1 MTAPTYLV
9 QYGLSAHIGNFRAPT
24 AGRFVR
30 ADRVVI
36 RSPRG
41 VEFGTIL
48 CEPNRPFGTATDG
61 DLLRSISDDDES
73 NWMLLQQ
80 ESQAILGAANEAVN
94 DQPVQFLDIEPLF
107 DGRTFLLHALPWGD
121 VDVTRILERLSA
133 QLDRTL
139 LVHDLSQL
147 QSPTEEPEPSGCG
160 KPGCGTES
168 GGCSSCSTGGGCG
181 TSSCSSGKVKSAA
194 ELTGF
199 FKQLRTQMET
209 DAKRTP
215 LLG

>member
-24 AGRFVR
+24 SGRFVR
-30 ADRVVI
+30 SDRVVI

-41 VEFGTIL
+41 IEPGTIL

-61 DLLRSISDDDES
+61 ELLRPISDDDES
-73 NWMLLQQ
+73 KWSLLLQ
-80 ESQAILGAANEAVN
+80 ESQEILNAVN
-94 DQPVQFLDIEPLF
+94 DAVVDQPVQFVDAEPLL
-107 DGRTFLLHALPWGD
+107 DGRTFLLHVLPWGEAD
-121 VDVTRILERLSA
+121 ISRILERLSA
-133 QLDRTL
+133 TLNRTL

-168 GGCSSCSTGGGCG
+168 GGCSSCSTSGGCG

-199 FKQLRTQMET
+199 FKQLRKQMET

>member
-1 MTAPTYLV
+1 MIAQTYLV
-9 QYGLSAHIGNFRAPT
+9 QYGLSAHIGNFRAPI

-30 ADRVVI
+30 SDRVVI

-41 VEFGTIL
+41 VEPGTIL

-61 DLLRSISDDDES
+61 ELLRTLSDDDES
-73 NWMLLQQ
+73 KWSLLLQ
-80 ESQAILGAANEAVN
+80 ESQEILNAANDAVI
-94 DQPVQFLDIEPLF
+94 DQPVQFVDTEPLL
-107 DGRTFLLHALPWGD
+107 DGRTFLLHVLPWGD
-121 VDVTRILERLSA
+121 ADISKILERLSA

-139 LVHDLSQL
+139 LVHDLSKL

-168 GGCSSCSTGGGCG
+168 GGCSSCSTSGGCG

-199 FKQLRTQMET
+199 FKELRTQMET

>member
-36 RSPRG
+36 NSPRG
-41 VEFGTIL
+41 IEFGTIL
-48 CEPNRPFGTATDG
+48 CEPKRPFGSATDG
-61 DLLRSISDDDES
+61 DLLRPISDDDES
-73 NWMLLQQ
+73 KWSLLLQ
-80 ESQAILGAANEAVN
+80 ESQAILSAVN
-94 DQPVQFLDIEPLF
+94 DAVDDQPVQFVDAEPLL

-121 VDVTRILERLSA
+121 ADVSRILERLSA
-133 QLDRTL
+133 RLDRTL

-160 KPGCGTES
+160 KPGCGTEG

>member
-9 QYGLSAHIGNFRAPT
+9 QYGLSAHIGCFRAHI

-30 ADRVVI
+30 SDRVVI

-41 VEFGTIL
+41 LELGTIL
-48 CEPNRPFGTATDG
+48 CEPTRPFGTATDG
-61 DLLRSISDDDES
+61 ELLRTISDDDES
-73 NWMLLQQ
+73 KWSLLLQ
-80 ESQAILGAANEAVN
+80 ESQEILNAVN
-94 DQPVQFLDIEPLF
+94 DAVVDQPVQFVDAEPLL
-107 DGRTFLLHALPWGD
+107 DGRTFLLHVLPWGEAD
-121 VDVTRILERLSA
+121 ISRILERLSA